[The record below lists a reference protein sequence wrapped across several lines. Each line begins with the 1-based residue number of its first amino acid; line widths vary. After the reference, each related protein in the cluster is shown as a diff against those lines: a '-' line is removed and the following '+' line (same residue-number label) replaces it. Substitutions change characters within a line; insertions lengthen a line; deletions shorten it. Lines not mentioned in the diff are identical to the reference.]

1 MLQNGRSEGLD
12 RVETQTSP
20 ADAAHEPETAAWP
33 CNEPCPY
40 EEEVKYHVCVLG
52 ANHSGPHRCDHGH
65 AW

>member
-1 MLQNGRSEGLD
+1 MLQNGRSECLD